1 MDDDLLVIERI
12 NDTMS
17 LCVSSLSK
25 RIVDEA
31 DVATLGSHK
40 GLFVYE
46 VHEGIAGGINILAKV
61 ASLEAA
67 FRLADIIRRMRGA
80 PALEAT

>member
-1 MDDDLLVIERI
+1 MDDDLLIIERI
-12 NDTMS
+12 NDTTS

-25 RIVDEA
+25 RVVAECEVDA
-31 DVATLGSHK
+31 LGSHK

-46 VHEGIAGGINILAKV
+46 VQDGIAGGINILAKV

-67 FRLADIIRRMRGA
+67 FRLADIIRRMRGTA
-80 PALEAT
+80 AVAT